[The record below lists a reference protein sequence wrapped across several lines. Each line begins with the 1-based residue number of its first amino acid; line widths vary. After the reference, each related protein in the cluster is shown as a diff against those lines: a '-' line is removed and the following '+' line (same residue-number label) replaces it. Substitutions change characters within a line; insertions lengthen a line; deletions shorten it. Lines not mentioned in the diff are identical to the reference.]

1 MVRSIK
7 QLTGFILLSVST
19 LLGTFCATPA
29 YAQVTTIEASVDKN
43 PVIVDESFV
52 LTVTF
57 NDDVDSSA
65 FQPQQLLS
73 DFIVGRTSVSRQTSI
88 VNGDLSKLTRF
99 TTVLIAR
106 QQGDYTIPAIMMDGA
121 QSQPITVEV
130 LPAGSDTSSRSDKI
144 AFIES
149 TLDSQSVFLQQPFTY
164 IVRLYLAADLNKGN
178 LMPPKMEHADIRQ
191 IGSDE
196 ESTKMLNGRRY
207 KVYQRTYQ
215 ITPNKSG
222 EFDIEGARFDGEV
235 YAEGQRSIFSS
246 FSNTQPVSTIGK
258 TVSVQVKPVPANWQ
272 GHWLPSE
279 LVTISQSLTPEKS
292 SIDVG
297 EPITLS
303 YQLTAVGVKP
313 EQLPAIQP
321 QFPDSVRVYPD
332 NEKTDQFVRNGVT
345 IAQKTMSYA
354 VVPNEPGSL
363 QLPAFEIPW
372 FNTKRGQRDI
382 ARTDA
387 VNLAVNGVV
396 NKLNDTDSQAEPEP
410 KTETPAKDDQAG
422 SAQNQKDTL
431 RESAG
436 QRVIGV
442 LAALLVISLL
452 GNLAWFWR
460 RKKRQPTEVPNRRSA
475 EKPLTANQQWRNFQ
489 KACADNHAR
498 KADEFLRKWAQQ
510 RFNKRLV
517 ALGDLARWVAQ
528 GNQVDDELKQQL
540 NQLQQSLFSA
550 SKPKWTGGKTL
561 YQSLRRALEKEPKLK
576 RDELPRLY

>member
-1 MVRSIK
+1 VR
-7 QLTGFILLSVST
+7 
-19 LLGTFCATPA
+19 
-29 YAQVTTIEASVDKN
+29 
-43 PVIVDESFV
+43 
-52 LTVTF
+52 
-57 NDDVDSSA
+57 
-65 FQPQQLLS
+65 
-73 DFIVGRTSVSRQTSI
+73 
-88 VNGDLSKLTRF
+88 
-99 TTVLIAR
+99 
-106 QQGDYTIPAIMMDGA
+106 
-121 QSQPITVEV
+121 
-130 LPAGSDTSSRSDKI
+130 
-144 AFIES
+144 
-149 TLDSQSVFLQQPFTY
+149 
-164 IVRLYLAADLNKGN
+164 
-178 LMPPKMEHADIRQ
+178 
-191 IGSDE
+191 
-196 ESTKMLNGRRY
+196 
-207 KVYQRTYQ
+207 
-215 ITPNKSG
+215 
-222 EFDIEGARFDGEV
+222 
-235 YAEGQRSIFSS
+235 
-246 FSNTQPVSTIGK
+246 
-258 TVSVQVKPVPANWQ
+258 VKPVPANWQ

-279 LVTISQSLTPEKS
+279 LVTISQTLNPEKS
-292 SIDVG
+292 NVDVG

-303 YQLTAVGVKP
+303 YQFTAVGVKP

-363 QLPAFEIPW
+363 RLPALEIPW

-387 VNLAVNGVV
+387 VNLTVNGVV

-431 RESAG
+431 TESAG

-475 EKPLTANQQWRNFQ
+475 EKPLTDNQQWRNFQ

-517 ALGDLARWVAQ
+517 ALGDLARWLAQ
-528 GNQVDDELKQQL
+528 GNSVDENLQQQL
-540 NQLQQSLFSA
+540 NTLQQSLFSA
-550 SKPKWTGGKTL
+550 TKPKWTDGKTL
-561 YQSLRRALEKEPKLK
+561 YQSLRKALDKQPKHQ
-576 RDELPRLY
+576 RDELPSLY